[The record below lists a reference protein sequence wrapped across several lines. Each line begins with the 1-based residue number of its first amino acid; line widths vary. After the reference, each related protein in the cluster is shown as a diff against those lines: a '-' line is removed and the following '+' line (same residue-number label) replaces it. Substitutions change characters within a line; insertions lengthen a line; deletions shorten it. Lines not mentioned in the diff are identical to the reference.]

1 LSSAC
6 QLRGHLPSA
15 TMDTEDGQLPW
26 QIALFASLEGGSGDA
41 GDSMAEEDDDYG
53 DSDGGACMDEEEDIL
68 EEECPEP
75 LATGES
81 FALLPD
87 DVFAAA
93 HTGDSQV
100 VRAFL
105 ADPRGDVNA
114 RDRPPRHHAITLTL
128 TQALTWP

>member
-1 LSSAC
+1 MSSAC
-6 QLRGHLPSA
+6 QLRGQLPSA

-41 GDSMAEEDDDYG
+41 GDSMAEED
-53 DSDGGACMDEEEDIL
+53 IL

-81 FALLPD
+81 FVLLPD